1 MTTLYNERMNF
12 GWLNCQNVVF
22 PMCDIH
28 GGSYNYDHV
37 FMGWETCRIA
47 YYHSEWVCTI
57 PGPPDESGGGNPPP
71 TPPPGPGGYT
81 GPGGPITIPLPEVES
96 PDNCQKVSK
105 FSKDSG
111 FIQRL
116 NLLRTAAQQYTNEH
130 IYKMYPGTTS
140 GNTYFFEHQAGPP
153 NTSHIEFTYGT
164 SILAIIHSHNANT
177 YSIFSPQDLATFYDM
192 IKNGVTSEVLLGVVN
207 PNGTVYIVQITN
219 LSSFLDFGDKYL
231 NGYQSFK
238 EFETEVYSKK
248 YNIKEGNSQAI
259 NELNFLKF
267 VQAKNLGV
275 NVYKSVYPFSEFQKL
290 TIVNSQTFPETCN

>member
-1 MTTLYNERMNF
+1 
-12 GWLNCQNVVF
+12 
-22 PMCDIH
+22 
-28 GGSYNYDHV
+28 
-37 FMGWETCRIA
+37 
-47 YYHSEWVCTI
+47 
-57 PGPPDESGGGNPPP
+57 
-71 TPPPGPGGYT
+71 
-81 GPGGPITIPLPEVES
+81 
-96 PDNCQKVSK
+96 
-105 FSKDSG
+105 
-111 FIQRL
+111 
-116 NLLRTAAQQYTNEH
+116 
-130 IYKMYPGTTS
+130 
-140 GNTYFFEHQAGPP
+140 
-153 NTSHIEFTYGT
+153 
-164 SILAIIHSHNANT
+164 
-177 YSIFSPQDLATFYDM
+177 
-192 IKNGVTSEVLLGVVN
+192 VTSEVLLGVVN